1 MDDSIA
7 ETVEEEHSKSWD
19 NFLFKNFKP
28 FVTYVLRREVPALGL
43 KFAEIGKFRGKRN
56 KHISL
61 ETDSVLR
68 HILVDYGEAMLIP
81 DVDMA
86 FYRPKSF
93 DVLAVCIIRPVS
105 KTSVIDAMYWKTKLL
120 ESELTSH
127 IKLLF
132 ITLRESSFLRSEAY
146 FSLIKAKAVLSQN
159 VDCLYML
166 SEDTIEETENIKS
179 FDKFFPDLK
188 ALVKQ

>member
-1 MDDSIA
+1 MGDSFEETLEKEHA
-7 ETVEEEHSKSWD
+7 ESWD
-19 NFLFKNFKP
+19 TFLSKNFKP
-28 FVTYVLRREVPALGL
+28 FVTHVLKREVPALGL
-43 KFAEIGKFRGKRN
+43 KVSEIGKLRLKRSE
-56 KHISL
+56 HISL
-61 ETDSVLR
+61 ETDNVMR
-68 HILVDYGEAMLIP
+68 HILVDHGEVMLIP

-93 DVLAVCIIRPVS
+93 DVVAVCIIRPVS

-132 ITLRESSFLRSEAY
+132 ITLRDSSFLRSEAY
-146 FSLIKAKAVLSQN
+146 FSLKKARTVLSQN

-166 SEDTIEETENIKS
+166 SEDPIEESDKVKT
-179 FDKFFPDLK
+179 FDKFITDLK
-188 ALVKQ
+188 ALIK